1 MTTYEYIRWK
11 QNKTAESKIV
21 KRKNVEREEQERKR
35 RLAAEQEEQI
45 RRLEEK
51 TTKQIE
57 VIAQNTEDFETLDTR
72 KVAMPGK
79 LQGKS
84 QDLDLIKQHS
94 SSDEE
99 GGKQLQLPGLRR
111 AMSGTRATDVPRYS
125 N

>member
-1 MTTYEYIRWK
+1 M
-11 QNKTAESKIV
+11 
-21 KRKNVEREEQERKR
+21 
-35 RLAAEQEEQI
+35 
-45 RRLEEK
+45 EEK

-111 AMSGTRATDVPRYS
+111 AMSGTRATDAPRYS
-125 N
+125 NQLEIQLTASTPQGRNRDFNGVKMG